1 MIYIY
6 QYVVSSSRA
15 FGTFI
20 ASALMKLTCNINN
33 FFTKFLPIL
42 SVQQSIY
49 NLAKA
54 CFLGFSLLVTI
65 LYLLVLPRVDFDAF
79 LWHPRDCRVISI
91 FLEHYLYH
99 APLCH
104 CKEEIVCQEKR
115 EKSQII
121 CRYRTFTT
129 KL

>member
-1 MIYIY
+1 MSTAVSKRCFKQNPSNSIKKIMTYIY

-20 ASALMKLTCNINN
+20 ASALMTLTCNINN

-54 CFLGFSLLVTI
+54 CFLGFSLLITI
-65 LYLLVLPRVDFDAF
+65 L
-79 LWHPRDCRVISI
+79 
-91 FLEHYLYH
+91 
-99 APLCH
+99 
-104 CKEEIVCQEKR
+104 
-115 EKSQII
+115 
-121 CRYRTFTT
+121 
-129 KL
+129 